1 MKAPAVCFLAVLLLS
16 ACSQTLPVRG
26 QLQESSETFRGSAT
40 GYPGGYGD
48 LEVRSS
54 LGTVCKGEFVYETER
69 FGRGVVNC
77 DDGRSGPFQFS
88 STGGYGNGWGD
99 LGSDRF
105 IFVFGH

>member
-1 MKAPAVCFLAVLLLS
+1 MKLLAVCFLIALALV

-26 QLQESSETFRGSAT
+26 QLQESSETFQGSAT
-40 GYPGGYGD
+40 GYVGGYGD
-48 LEVRSS
+48 LQVRSS
-54 LGTVCKGEFVYETER
+54 RGTVCKGEFVYETER

-88 STGGYGNGWGD
+88 STGSYGNGWGD

-105 IFVFGH
+105 IFTFGH